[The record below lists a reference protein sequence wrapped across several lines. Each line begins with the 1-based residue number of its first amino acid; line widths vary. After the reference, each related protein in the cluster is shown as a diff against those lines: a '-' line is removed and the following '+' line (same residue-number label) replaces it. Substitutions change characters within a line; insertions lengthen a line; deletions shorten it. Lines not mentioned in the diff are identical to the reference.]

1 MKNSKVFISP
11 SVMCCHLSDVKEYI
25 TAFEEKE
32 VMNIHFDVMDGH
44 YVNNIMLGVN
54 YYQDLCAMT
63 KTPIDLH
70 FMCQEPERFIDYFN
84 PRVGDW
90 VSFHPETTNHPHR
103 LLQKIH
109 QMKCRAGIVLNPSTP
124 ISYIEELGDV
134 IDFILVMAVNPG
146 FAGQKMVSSH
156 LSKLSRI
163 RELIKTHNLNIQ
175 VVVDGNTT
183 IDNAKLMVQN
193 GADGLVVGTSSLL
206 KSPKQF
212 LDDHDSYIMKVSSI

>member
-1 MKNSKVFISP
+1 MKNSNVFISP
-11 SVMCCHLSDVKEYI
+11 SVMCCHLDNIKDFI
-25 TAFEEKE
+25 AAFEEKKVE
-32 VMNIHFDVMDGH
+32 NIHFDIMDGH

-63 KTPIDLH
+63 RIPIDLH
-70 FMCQEPERFIDYFN
+70 FMCQEPERFIDYFK
-84 PRVGDW
+84 PREGDW

-109 QMKCRAGIVLNPSTP
+109 QLNCKAGIVLNPSTT

-146 FAGQKMVSSH
+146 FAGQTMVDSH
-156 LSKLSRI
+156 LAKLKRI
-163 RELIKTHNLNIQ
+163 NDLINTNNLNIQ

-183 IDNAKLMVQN
+183 INNAKLMVKN

-212 LDDHDSYIMKVSSI
+212 LDDYDAYVEQVSST